1 MREKTIRILE
11 YNKILT
17 KLEEQAGSE
26 LSLIHISGEPKT
38 PLVHRDSCKRAAG
51 GCGHSDGSGV
61 CRD

>member
-26 LSLIHISGEPKT
+26 MA
-38 PLVHRDSCKRAAG
+38 KRWSQG
-51 GCGHSDGSGV
+51 SDLFTKF
-61 CRD
+61 R